1 QIGKTVD
8 PANRTFEV
16 DVAVPRNQANRLK
29 ANLLAEVEVLDASY
43 KDVVVLSQNLIQ
55 QEISGKRFVFLAES
69 GEKDGLIARKTYI
82 KVGDSYDNQAIVSEG
97 LSVGDQIITE
107 GSRGLVDGQ
116 LISISNETDT
126 RNGK

>member
-1 QIGKTVD
+1 Y
-8 PANRTFEV
+8 
-16 DVAVPRNQANRLK
+16 
-29 ANLLAEVEVLDASY
+29 LLTRPG
-43 KDVVVLSQNLIQ
+43 N
-55 QEISGKRFVFLAES
+55 
-69 GEKDGLIARKTYI
+69 KDGLIARKTYI